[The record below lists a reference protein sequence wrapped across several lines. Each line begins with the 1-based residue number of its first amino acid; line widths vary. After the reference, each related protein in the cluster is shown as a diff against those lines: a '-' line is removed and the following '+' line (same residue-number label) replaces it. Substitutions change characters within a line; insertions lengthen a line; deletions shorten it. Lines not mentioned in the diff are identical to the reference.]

1 MRMRMRTLMTRK
13 MTPEPRSLKGSRQP
27 RRVGSL
33 AWWAGG
39 EGAGPRF
46 RMWKMRMMG
55 HGWGAGDPR
64 KTLGQGSRGSGR
76 KTRTRLWS
84 WNKENPQG

>member
-13 MTPEPRSLKGSRQP
+13 MMPEPRSLKGSRQP
-27 RRVGSL
+27 RHVGSL

-76 KTRTRLWS
+76 KTRTRL
-84 WNKENPQG
+84 

>member
-1 MRMRMRTLMTRK
+1 MRMRMLMTRK
-13 MTPEPRSLKGSRQP
+13 MMFGPRSPKGSHQP
-27 RRVGSL
+27 RRAGSL
-33 AWWAGG
+33 AWWAGE
-39 EGAGPRF
+39 EGAGQRF

-84 WNKENPQG
+84 WDRENPQG